1 MPVALVVSKF
11 ISMMCRPGPL
21 QLIDDLDEIAHGP
34 SYSVQ
39 LGDHQHIAIAKV
51 ADGCLE
57 LLALGQLVA
66 AQRARQHIY
75 SRGAGAQI
83 SFISR
88 PGHREPRVHSPT
100 RVGQGLLL
108 VTQSQSLYSLNKRV

>member
-1 MPVALVVSKF
+1 VPVALVVSKF

-66 AQRARQHIY
+66 AQRAPPAYMIPRGGRPNLLHIATRP
-75 SRGAGAQI
+75 SGAQSPQSNPCRSGFVVSDTI
-83 SFISR
+83 S
-88 PGHREPRVHSPT
+88 EPLFT
-100 RVGQGLLL
+100 E
-108 VTQSQSLYSLNKRV
+108 